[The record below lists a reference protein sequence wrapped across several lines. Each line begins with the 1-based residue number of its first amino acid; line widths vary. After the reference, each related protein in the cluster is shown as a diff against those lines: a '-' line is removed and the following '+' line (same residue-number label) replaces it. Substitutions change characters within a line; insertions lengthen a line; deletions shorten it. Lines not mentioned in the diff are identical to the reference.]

1 MRVTVVGAGVI
12 GLSCA
17 VRLVEAGH
25 EVSVI
30 GRERTS
36 GTTSAVAGGFWFP
49 YLAEPRDRVTVWA
62 AETFGELARLAEEE
76 PEAGVRMVHGTQ
88 HNPEADLWWAAPLT
102 DLTVTEGR
110 AEFTA
115 PIAEMPVY
123 LPWLERRVTQAGGSI
138 TTGTVDDLASLDAD
152 VVVNATG
159 LGSRELVGDTSLYPV
174 QGQIVVLGP
183 GATEE
188 WLEADGDAPSYVF
201 PRGGDTVIGGT
212 SVPHAW
218 DQSPDPRTAERI
230 LADASAAVPE
240 IANADVRAHLVG
252 LRPARPSVR
261 LEREGRVVHC
271 YGHGGAGVTLSWG
284 CAAEVVELVSGQ
296 PTQR

>member
-17 VRLVEAGH
+17 VRLLEAGH
-25 EVSVI
+25 EVSMI

-49 YLAEPRDRVTVWA
+49 YLAEPRERVMVWA
-62 AETFGELARLAEEE
+62 AETFLELARLAREE

-88 HNPEADLWWAAPLT
+88 HNPGSDLWWAAPIT
-102 DLTVTEGR
+102 DLTVGENR

-123 LPWLERRVTQAGGSI
+123 LPWLERQVTEAGGSI
-138 TTGTVDDLASLDAD
+138 TTGTVDDLESLDAD

-159 LGSRELVGDTSLYPV
+159 LGARELVGDTSLYPV
-174 QGQIVVLGP
+174 QGQIVILEP

-188 WLEADGDAPSYVF
+188 WLEAEGEAPSYVF
-201 PRGGDTVIGGT
+201 PRGGDTVVGGT

-218 DQSPDPRTAERI
+218 GQSPDPRTAERI
-230 LADASAAVPE
+230 LADATAAVPE
-240 IANADVRAHLVG
+240 IANAQVRAHLVG

-284 CAAEVVELVSGQ
+284 CATDVAALVK
-296 PTQR
+296 

>member
-17 VRLVEAGH
+17 VRLLEAGH

-49 YLAEPRDRVTVWA
+49 YLAEPRDRVTAWA
-62 AETFGELARLAEEE
+62 VETFRELARLSEEE
-76 PEAGVRMVHGTQ
+76 PEAGVRMVYGTQ
-88 HNPEADLWWAAPLT
+88 HNPEADLWWAEPLT

-110 AEFTA
+110 AEFTV

-123 LPWLERRVTQAGGSI
+123 LPWLERRITAAGGNI
-138 TTGTVDDLASLDAD
+138 ATGTVEDLASLDAD

-159 LGSRELVGDTSLYPV
+159 LGSRELVGDVSLYPV

-188 WLEADGDAPSYVF
+188 WLEAEGDAPSYVF
-201 PRGGDTVIGGT
+201 PRGGDTIVGGT

-230 LADASAAVPE
+230 LADATAAVPE
-240 IANADVRAHLVG
+240 IANAEVRAHLVG

-284 CAAEVVELVSGQ
+284 CASEVASLVEV
-296 PTQR
+296 RHA

>member
-1 MRVTVVGAGVI
+1 MVVGAGVI

-17 VRLVEAGH
+17 VRLLEASH

-30 GRERTS
+30 GRERTT

-49 YLAEPRDRVTVWA
+49 YLAEPRERVTAWA
-62 AETFGELARLAEEE
+62 AETFLELARLAAEV
-76 PEAGVRMVHGTQ
+76 PEAGIRMVHGTQ
-88 HNPEADLWWAAPLT
+88 HNPEADLWWAGSLT
-102 DLTVTEGR
+102 DLAVSDDR

-123 LPWLERRVTQAGGSI
+123 LPWLEQQITEAGGTIS
-138 TTGTVDDLASLDAD
+138 TGTVDDLAEVDAD

-159 LGSRELVGDTSLYPV
+159 LGARELVGDTSLYPV

-183 GATEE
+183 GATDE
-188 WLEADGDAPSYVF
+188 WLEAEGEAPSYVF
-201 PRGGDTVIGGT
+201 PRGGDTVVGGT
-212 SVPHAW
+212 SVPHVW
-218 DQSPDPRTAERI
+218 DESPDPRTAERI
-230 LADASAAVPE
+230 LADATAAMPE
-240 IANADVRAHLVG
+240 IADVEVRAHKVG

-261 LEREGRVVHC
+261 LEREGRIVHC

-284 CAAEVVELVSGQ
+284 CATEVAALVSGQ
-296 PTQR
+296 PTRR

>member
-17 VRLVEAGH
+17 VRLLEAGH
-25 EVSVI
+25 EVNVI

-49 YLAEPRDRVTVWA
+49 YLAEPRDRVTTWA
-62 AETFGELARLAEEE
+62 AETFLELARLAREE
-76 PEAGVRMVHGTQ
+76 PESGVRMVHGTQ

-102 DLTVTEGR
+102 DLTVGDDR

-123 LPWLERRVTQAGGSI
+123 LPWLERRITDAGGTIS
-138 TTGTVDDLASLDAD
+138 TGTVDDLESLDAD

-159 LGSRELVGDTSLYPV
+159 LGARELVGDTSLYPV
-174 QGQIVVLGP
+174 QGQIVVLEP

-188 WLEADGDAPSYVF
+188 WLEAEGEAV
-201 PRGGDTVIGGT
+201 VGGT

-230 LADASAAVPE
+230 LADATAAVPE

-252 LRPARPSVR
+252 LRPARPTVR

-284 CAAEVVELVSGQ
+284 CATEVAALVK
-296 PTQR
+296 

>member
-17 VRLVEAGH
+17 VRLLEAGH

-30 GRERTS
+30 GRERTT

-49 YLAEPRDRVTVWA
+49 YLAEPRERVTAWA
-62 AETFGELARLAEEE
+62 AETFLELARLAREE

-88 HNPEADLWWAAPLT
+88 HNPGSDLWWAAPLT
-102 DLTVTEGR
+102 DLAISDDR

-123 LPWLERRVTQAGGSI
+123 LPWLERQVTEAGGSI
-138 TTGTVDDLASLDAD
+138 TTGTVDDLEGLDAD

-159 LGSRELVGDTSLYPV
+159 LGARELIGDTSLYPV

-188 WLEADGDAPSYVF
+188 WLEAEGEAPSYVF
-201 PRGGDTVIGGT
+201 PRGGDTVVGGT

-230 LADASAAVPE
+230 LADATAAMPE
-240 IANADVRAHLVG
+240 IADVEVRAHKVG

-261 LEREGRVVHC
+261 LEREGRIVHC

-284 CAAEVVELVSGQ
+284 CATEVAALVSE
-296 PTQR
+296 TK